1 MMGSSKASV
10 RPPARA
16 VFIGGS
22 AGALS
27 VASALLRALPCDFGP
42 AVGIVLHLPPKRPS
56 VLAEALAEASPI
68 PLREPEDKE
77 PLAPSTAYLA
87 PPDYQLLIDPGPCFA
102 LSIDEPVNYSRP
114 SIDVLFESA
123 ADVMGPRCAGI
134 LLSGANADGALGLR
148 AIEEAG
154 GSAMVQVPEE
164 AEQRAMPDAA
174 LAVCSTARALSAQAI
189 GRWLQQLSPAWAGS
203 SAFEARPPVNARR

>member
-1 MMGSSKASV
+1 MIDLSEPLA

-27 VASALLRALPCDFGP
+27 VASALLRALPRDFGP

-56 VLAEALAEASPI
+56 VLTESMAAASRI

-77 PLAPSTAYLA
+77 PLAPCTAYLA
-87 PPDYQLLIDPGPCFA
+87 PPDYHLLIDPGPCFA

-123 ADVMGPRCAGI
+123 ADVLGPRCAGI
-134 LLSGANADGALGLR
+134 LLSGANADGAFGLR

-154 GSAMVQVPEE
+154 GAAIVQDPDE

-174 LAVCSTARALSAQAI
+174 LALCSTARALPAQAI
-189 GRWLQQLSPAWAGS
+189 GRWLQQLS
-203 SAFEARPPVNARR
+203 SARAVSIASWHVLQ